1 MAISVTFR
9 GNDEG
14 ARATAEALAKSLD
27 QLGISADKVDFK
39 IAQKGSD
46 NLYSSLKTLKTEAV
60 QHQRVFGF
68 FGAQLAQTGLIAR
81 ETGAAFIGLA
91 TGMASG
97 MWMIA
102 AVEGLKLVVEGFQSL
117 IEAEKKEREER
128 EKGAEA
134 HRDWLRRMNE
144 EIAILRGT
152 DPLDVER
159 RRKLVEID
167 KQIEEN
173 RKKQVAY
180 NGSLREYGSELGT
193 ILSILVG
200 LTPAEREQN
209 ELVKQGNDLLKQRA
223 DIAPKFDEKAQA
235 EKEKEAGEARKK
247 AREKEAADW
256 RRFQDEIVAA
266 GIKAA
271 VEENR
276 AEERLREEAR
286 KKEEAELREWQ
297 KEMERIEGP
306 EAERKGEAALQEYER
321 KKAIEQTRELGMAA
335 DLAADAFSSIG
346 QAIGGMAGGM
356 VAIFGKLIQQAIQLA
371 IAMSAE
377 LPPPLGLLNMA
388 ASAAAIIATI
398 ANVKE
403 YRATG
408 GPVLSGSPYIVGERG
423 PELMIPGQSGTVLPN
438 EVLGGTTIKNY
449 FNAPI
454 DRAWWHHE
462 QRRILREMRDATRN
476 RRRS

>member
-1 MAISVTFR
+1 MAISVTFK

-14 ARATAEALAKSLD
+14 ARATAEALARSLD
-27 QLGISADKVDFK
+27 QLGISADKVNFNVAK
-39 IAQKGSD
+39 KGSD
-46 NLYSSLKTLKTEAV
+46 NLYQSLRELKGEAV

-81 ETGAAFIGLA
+81 ETGAALVGLGA
-91 TGMASG
+91 SLQGGMAVV
-97 MWMIA
+97 A
-102 AVEGLKLVVEGFQSL
+102 AVEALKLLVEGYQFL
-117 IEAEKKEREER
+117 AEAEKKEREER

-223 DIAPKFDEKAQA
+223 DIAPKFEEKAQA

-247 AREKEAADW
+247 AREKEAGDW
-256 RRFQDEIVAA
+256 RRFQDEITAS

-276 AEERLREEAR
+276 AEEKLREEAR

-346 QAIGGMAGGM
+346 HAIGGVAGSM
-356 VAIFGKLIQQAIQLA
+356 VATFGKLITQAVQLA

-388 ASAAAIIATI
+388 ASAAAILATV
-398 ANVKE
+398 ASVPKYE
-403 YRATG
+403 VGTPYVPRTG
-408 GPVLSGSPYIVGERG
+408 LALLHQGERIVPASENAGAG
-423 PELMIPGQSGTVLPN
+423 P
-438 EVLGGTTIKNY
+438 GGTTINLTVH
-449 FNAPI
+449 AM
-454 DRAWWHHE
+454 DGASVE
-462 QRRILREMRDATRN
+462 RILTANQGALLKVLGRAAQN
-476 RRRS
+476 RRRD